1 MAAAAAVAAAAGLS
15 AQEETVQQEQINAQ
29 LAREQQQ
36 RLLQLQEDNEPY
48 VPLALRGA
56 SKKGGGAVGA
66 GAGGALAGLGDLT
79 GSETFFR
86 RSKASVSSGG
96 GAGVGVGGGAA
107 DISFLSVNAAD
118 LTARSLGEELAA
130 QFEERAPAPGSDK
143 VKVAAKFWNTSLGA
157 EEQRTELSRLSKTK
171 HQINALATNAAALE
185 IELARQRAASYAKRD
200 AARAR
205 YGF

>member
-15 AQEETVQQEQINAQ
+15 AQEETTQQEQINAQ
-29 LAREQQQ
+29 LAREQQH

-56 SKKGGGAVGA
+56 SKKGGGAVA
-66 GAGGALAGLGDLT
+66 AAGGALAGLGDLT

-96 GAGVGVGGGAA
+96 GVGVGVSGGAA